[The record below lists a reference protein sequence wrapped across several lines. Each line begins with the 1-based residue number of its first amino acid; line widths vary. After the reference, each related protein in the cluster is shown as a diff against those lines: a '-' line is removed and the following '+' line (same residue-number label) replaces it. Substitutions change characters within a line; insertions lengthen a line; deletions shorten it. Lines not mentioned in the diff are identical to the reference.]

1 VPNGE
6 IALGGLVTGFP
17 EVRDS
22 RRTGTAPA
30 GFPRIYPIFVRS
42 WGLPAFTTLSRPLS
56 HSVSSRRGDTIGTET
71 FWSCSSH
78 VKILEEAG
86 LVDKVDERRVRGI
99 MEGLYQAR
107 ARSYWLSPRIVGRI
121 GGPAR
126 TRDQMSLG
134 FLLTL
139 AEEIQLDVARLAER
153 PGEEVPSLGLSAHI
167 ELRDPSARAAFLSE
181 VRETFKGL
189 ARKYGQGAGARSPS
203 FKISLVC
210 YPKSGKA
217 REWQE

>member
-1 VPNGE
+1 MQDLLFVEEPAQAG
-6 IALGGLVTGFP
+6 ALLHPLRLSVLKRLAEP
-17 EVRDS
+17 RSCPDLARD
-22 RRTGTAPA
+22 
-30 GFPRIYPIFVRS
+30 
-42 WGLPAFTTLSRPLS
+42 LDETTQK
-56 HSVSSRRGDTIGTET
+56 VYY
-71 FWSCSSH
+71 H

-139 AEEIQLDVARLAER
+139 AEEIQLDVARLAAR
-153 PGEEVPSLGLSAHI
+153 PGAGGPSLGLSAHI

-181 VRETFKGL
+181 VQEIFKRL